1 MKIFKLD
8 FVNISKAFTMSEVL
22 ITLVVVGVVAAMTLP
37 SLIGNYQKKQTAIR
51 LKEAYSLLNQAV
63 QQSELVNGE
72 INSWNFGQKHFDV
85 QESIEFIDTYL
96 APFLK
101 VTHKCY
107 NRCTPKV
114 TKHTLSG
121 RQYRAYL
128 EDVTYYGRSI
138 FIANGMQIW
147 VYTDSDE
154 AIKIAGIVVDI
165 NADRAPNLVGRDIF
179 FFELKNNSTQVT
191 LQGYK
196 NSREVML
203 NNNAEGCNTTAGNVA
218 GRYCGALIQ
227 HDGWEIRDDYPW
239 KNK

>member
-1 MKIFKLD
+1 M
-8 FVNISKAFTMSEVL
+8 AEVL
-22 ITLVVVGVVAAMTLP
+22 ITLGIIGIVAAMTLP
-37 SLIGNYQKKQTAIR
+37 SLIGNYQKKQTAMR

-72 INSWNFGQKHFDV
+72 INSWNFGQNHFNT
-85 QESIEFIDTYL
+85 QESIEFIDTYI

-101 VTHKCY
+101 VTRKCY
-107 NRCTPKV
+107 NRCISKV

-121 RQYRAYL
+121 REYRAYL
-128 EDVTYYGRSI
+128 ENVAYPGRSI

-154 AIKIAGIVVDI
+154 EIKIAGIIVDI

-179 FFELKNNSTQVT
+179 FFELKNKSTQVT
-191 LQGYK
+191 LQGYNK
-196 NSREVML
+196 SREVML
-203 NNNAEGCNTTAGNVA
+203 NDRAEGCNITARNVA

-227 HDGWEIRDDYPW
+227 HDGWEIREDYPW

>member
-1 MKIFKLD
+1 M
-8 FVNISKAFTMSEVL
+8 AEVL
-22 ITLVVVGVVAAMTLP
+22 VTLGIIGIIAAMTLP
-37 SLIGNYQKKQTAIR
+37 SLIGKYQKKQTAMR
-51 LKEAYSLLNQAV
+51 LKEAYSILNQAV

-72 INSWNFGQKHFDV
+72 INSWNFGQKHFDP

-101 VTHKCY
+101 VTNKCY
-107 NRCTPKV
+107 NPCIPKV

-121 RQYRAYL
+121 EPNHHYL
-128 EDVTYYGRSI
+128 GGSTYFVSSI
-138 FIANGMQIW
+138 YIANGMQIL
-147 VYTDSDE
+147 VYTDSDA

-165 NADRAPNLVGRDIF
+165 NADRGPNIVGRDIF
-179 FFELKNNSTQVT
+179 FFVLENNSTQVT
-191 LQGYK
+191 LQGYNK
-196 NSREVML
+196 SREIML
-203 NNNAEGCNTTAGNVA
+203 NNQAEGCNTTAGNVA